1 MITLATGDT
10 FQLKC
15 GFKAS
20 PTAPTSLAGY
30 VITSM
35 VKTSDGK
42 RFPATVTFD
51 TQPSPRW
58 FVRIESAV
66 TAKWQGGINADDPK
80 AFAEWDC
87 LVIKDGISVHT
98 EKRPIRVITSVTVSV

>member
-15 GFKAS
+15 KVKAS

-30 VITSM
+30 AISSM
-35 VKTSDGK
+35 VKTSDGV
-42 RFPATVTFD
+42 RHPAAVSID
-51 TQPSPRW
+51 SLPSVAW

-66 TAKWQGGINADDPK
+66 TAGWPGGVDENDPK
-80 AFAEWDC
+80 SYGEWDC
-87 LVIKDGISVHT
+87 KLVKDGITVHT
-98 EKRPIRVITSVTVSV
+98 EKRPVRIIKSVTV